1 MSTLNVGNIT
11 DGTNTVDTEKLS
23 KGTAAAWVNF
33 NGTGTVSIRGSY
45 NVSSITDEGTGQY
58 MINFSSELST
68 SNYVA
73 LSNSGYDDVT
83 YEEPR
88 NSSCFQHSTTSVRVR
103 TGYSA
108 FTSQDEHRVEVAVFC
123 S

>member
-1 MSTLNVGNIT
+1 MSTLRVENIT
-11 DGTNTVDTEKLS
+11 NGTNSVDTEKLS

-33 NGTGTVSIRGSY
+33 DGTGTVAIRDSF
-45 NVSSITDEGTGQY
+45 NVSSVTDEGTGQY

-73 LSNSGYDDVT
+73 LSNAGYDDVT

-108 FTSQDEHRVEVAVFC
+108 FNAQDEHRVEVAVFGN
-123 S
+123 